1 MIAVDTGAA
10 THTGRVRSRNE
21 DAMLNGP
28 YVFAVADGMGGH
40 DAGDVASRTLVS
52 TLEPIANNSNLARH
66 DVLSA
71 IRTGDD
77 RIHELA
83 RQTTAGMGT
92 TVTGVALTSGEDQP
106 LLVFNVGDS
115 RVYRLRDATLTRLT
129 HDHSVVQELVDAG
142 VITSEAALSHPDRNV
157 ITRAIGTGEH
167 PDIDWWQ
174 LQPAKDDRML
184 ITSDGLLRELD
195 MDRIT
200 SILLASKDPQQA
212 ADELVLAAVEAGGR
226 DNITVVVIDIKE
238 AAEVGSADDALD
250 ADTADRPITPSDDMA
265 DTRPKPNESA
275 SSVGAGSAGAN
286 DQVPRNDK

>member
-10 THTGRVRSRNE
+10 THPGRVRSRNE

-40 DAGDVASRTLVS
+40 DAGDVAARTLVS
-52 TLEPIANNSNLARH
+52 TLEPVANNSNLARH

-71 IRTGDD
+71 IRTGDE
-77 RIHELA
+77 RIHELSLK
-83 RQTTAGMGT
+83 TTAGMGT
-92 TVTGVALTSGEDQP
+92 TVTGIALTSGDDHP

-115 RVYRLRDATLTRLT
+115 RVYRLRDAALTRLT
-129 HDHSVVQELVDAG
+129 HDHSVVQELIDAG
-142 VITSEAALSHPDRNV
+142 VITTEAARSHPERNV
-157 ITRAIGTGEH
+157 ITRAIGTGER

-174 LQPAKDDRML
+174 LQPAKNDRML

-200 SILLASKDPQQA
+200 EILVTCDAPQQA
-212 ADELVLAAVEAGGR
+212 ADELVVAAVDAGGR

-238 AAEVGSADDALD
+238 DLVITTADDGLD
-250 ADTADRPITPSDDMA
+250 ADTADRPITPSEVMGDTKPKA
-265 DTRPKPNESA
+265 DGATGHPRHAPEES
-275 SSVGAGSAGAN
+275 
-286 DQVPRNDK
+286 